1 MNNPLVAERR
11 DSTTGYTGIGIA
23 ESAADLYNGVSSG
36 SWVEGGLGFAGTGLE
51 MLSLALD
58 PLGTL
63 LQYAVSWII
72 EHVGPLRDALNWL
85 AGDADQIAAYATTWQ
100 NVSQS
105 VGRAHEVLT
114 SEVGRGTAGWTGA
127 AADAYRRSVAE
138 QAEHITAAAGCSAT
152 VGTVVQ
158 VVGVLVGTVRGIV
171 RDLVAECVATLV
183 ARIPQWLAE
192 EAVTLGF
199 ATPHVVASAVAI
211 IAKWVNRISDVITK
225 LVRSVGRLRPLMN
238 RLGEIWEAIKKGLR
252 ALKRADAPGAPR
264 TPDPVTLPGSPD
276 VKPRG
281 GTTPSGTT
289 APSSTSGPT
298 VSAPPP
304 THTPPATTTPAGTT
318 TPSGAPVSAPPVT
331 HAPPGGTTP
340 SGTTSPS
347 SAPVTPPPV
356 AHGPSGGTTTPSSTT
371 APPATPV
378 PGGGGGGSGPKII
391 RRDDH
396 FPNTVNSGGIRK
408 SHLDADGNLV
418 PANPHGKTEPWQ
430 HVLGGKDKA
439 AKADSPYTSFSVEGA
454 DAKLY
459 GNKEVRLDHERLQ
472 ADIDAGKVT
481 DVEILPPAKV
491 EASLQGEVDRLAGRA
506 VDVTLPHDA
515 TPDQVRKFAEDLGL
529 SKGKTESIISRLQG
543 LLNTRRDGEW
553 LIKGTVPAEYI
564 QGPYDV

>member
-1 MNNPLVAERR
+1 M
-11 DSTTGYTGIGIA
+11 
-23 ESAADLYNGVSSG
+23 
-36 SWVEGGLGFAGTGLE
+36 
-51 MLSLALD
+51 
-58 PLGTL
+58 
-63 LQYAVSWII
+63 
-72 EHVGPLRDALNWL
+72 
-85 AGDADQIAAYATTWQ
+85 
-100 NVSQS
+100 
-105 VGRAHEVLT
+105 
-114 SEVGRGTAGWTGA
+114 
-127 AADAYRRSVAE
+127 
-138 QAEHITAAAGCSAT
+138 
-152 VGTVVQ
+152 
-158 VVGVLVGTVRGIV
+158 
-171 RDLVAECVATLV
+171 
-183 ARIPQWLAE
+183 
-192 EAVTLGF
+192 
-199 ATPHVVASAVAI
+199 
-211 IAKWVNRISDVITK
+211 
-225 LVRSVGRLRPLMN
+225 
-238 RLGEIWEAIKKGLR
+238 
-252 ALKRADAPGAPR
+252 
-264 TPDPVTLPGSPD
+264 
-276 VKPRG
+276 
-281 GTTPSGTT
+281 
-289 APSSTSGPT
+289 
-298 VSAPPP
+298 
-304 THTPPATTTPAGTT
+304 
-318 TPSGAPVSAPPVT
+318 
-331 HAPPGGTTP
+331 
-340 SGTTSPS
+340 
-347 SAPVTPPPV
+347 
-356 AHGPSGGTTTPSSTT
+356 
-371 APPATPV
+371 TPV

-491 EASLQGEVDRLAGRA
+491 EASLQGEVDRLAGRD